1 MRKVLPPVV
10 LVTVV
15 AIAVIAVNA
24 IGASASPTAAQF
36 EPWGRHLMTDAAR
49 AAASAPPAVAGER
62 IVLHTRPGQAK
73 FVDADHN
80 GKESNGDYVVFTER
94 FFNASGQQVGRDR
107 LICTINFRTFQCQ
120 ATLFL
125 DGRGTIEAA
134 GTLTD
139 RIAMVAITGGTGE
152 FADAGGEINAGRSE
166 TLVLNL
172 LHLAG

>member
-15 AIAVIAVNA
+15 AIAVIALNA

-36 EPWGRHLMTDAAR
+36 EPWGRHLITDAAR
-49 AAASAPPAVAGER
+49 AAASAPSAVAGER

-107 LICTINFRTFQCQ
+107 LICTINFRTFQCE

-134 GTLTD
+134 GALTD

-152 FADAGGEINAGRSE
+152 FADAGGEINASNEQR
-166 TLVLNL
+166 LVLNV